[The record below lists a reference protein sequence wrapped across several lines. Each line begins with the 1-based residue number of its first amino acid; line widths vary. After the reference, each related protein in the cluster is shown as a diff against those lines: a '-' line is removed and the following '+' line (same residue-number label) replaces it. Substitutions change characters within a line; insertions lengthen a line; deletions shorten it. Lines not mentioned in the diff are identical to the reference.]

1 MCLSKRT
8 GYSKKEKAGLQT
20 RLFNFLLKESSLLG
34 VVKFKINR

>member
-8 GYSKKEKAGLQT
+8 GYSKKEKAGFEA
-20 RLFNFLLKESSLLG
+20 RLFNFLLKKSSLLG